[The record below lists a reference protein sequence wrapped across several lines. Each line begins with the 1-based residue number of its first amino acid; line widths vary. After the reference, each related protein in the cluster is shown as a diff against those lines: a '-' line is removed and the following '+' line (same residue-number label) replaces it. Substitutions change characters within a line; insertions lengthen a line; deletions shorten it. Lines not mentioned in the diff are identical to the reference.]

1 MITKKYI
8 RFGHSLCSVFFSL
21 LLLFT
26 SCSQEELD
34 IKQNFDY
41 EVIMQKYRTDVAVN
55 KPVDLVF
62 FIKNAGKYE
71 EVKYSVNYFL
81 RQGSGQLY
89 DQKNQPLQDNIQY
102 RMQGDTLQIRY
113 TPTSQGDHT
122 IEIEFSDNF
131 GLSKEVTVKLRAD

>member
-1 MITKKYI
+1 MITKQDI
-8 RFGHSLCSVFFSL
+8 HRGWLLCMAIAFL
-21 LLLFT
+21 LLPF
-26 SCSQEELD
+26 SCAKEELE

-41 EVIMQKYRTDVAVN
+41 EVTMQKYRTDVEVN

-71 EVKYSVNYFL
+71 GVQYSVNYFL

-89 DQKNQPLQDNIQY
+89 DRKNQLLGDNTPY
-102 RMQGDTLQIRY
+102 RVQGDTLQIRY

-122 IEIEFSDNF
+122 IEVEFSDNF
-131 GLSKEVTVKLRAD
+131 GLRKEINVKLRAD